1 MVGLG
6 TPSTAFSHPSGP
18 TIICMNNM
26 DPFTNIKGIA
36 GGADPYLSPSLISLS
51 LRRRNYKAVRTGT
64 FFIQG
69 LMTIPTCTTQYL
81 GFSGVGEGGGGGYS
95 HIIQLY
101 VSDNSFDLLP
111 SALLWP
117 IWNQLLSPSFH
128 NRKNDWMPSRFFKL
142 ILPYNQ

>member
-1 MVGLG
+1 MVLPPISLNKYRLVTFYQGECARNNANLGAGGPMVGLG

-81 GFSGVGEGGGGGYS
+81 GFSGVGEGGRGEG
-95 HIIQLY
+95 
-101 VSDNSFDLLP
+101 VT
-111 SALLWP
+111 
-117 IWNQLLSPSFH
+117 
-128 NRKNDWMPSRFFKL
+128 L
-142 ILPYNQ
+142 I